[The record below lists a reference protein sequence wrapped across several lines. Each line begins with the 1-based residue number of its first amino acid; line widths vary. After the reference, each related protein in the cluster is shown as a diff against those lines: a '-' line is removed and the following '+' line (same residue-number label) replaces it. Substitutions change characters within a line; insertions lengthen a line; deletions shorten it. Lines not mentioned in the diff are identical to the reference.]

1 MYTKRFVKKEGPL
14 LKIERNLFVL
24 ADQTGVEPPVDYV
37 QGTNAIPITFYFR
50 DYTIPEGAGVKVYI
64 RRPSGKAEYD
74 QIPYVGENTVN
85 IDVKDSMFS
94 EVGRSYIQIQI
105 EKEEKTLVTF
115 EYPVDVK
122 RNHVAGEVPGS
133 SNSSNFLDE
142 YLGKIDE
149 RMDHVEDLA
158 DQAQDA
164 KDAAQESEKNAAES
178 ASAAEDSAKLSESW
192 AVGGTGIRPGEDD
205 NNSKYWS
212 EQSRDYSA
220 SWKGS
225 LLPKGTIPYEQLPV
239 SGNIPGHMYNINN
252 GFETDSRFKDG
263 AGYSYPSGTN
273 VYWTS
278 DGKWDCLS
286 GTLTKDVTLAEYD
299 AMPREER
306 MNGTTYYISD
316 ADNSFPDASPDG
328 KGMMSAADKSKLDGI
343 EAGAEINVQADWTEN
358 DSNSDAFIKNKPK
371 VPKKTSDLINDSS
384 FICGK
389 QISQAEYDALS
400 LGEKMNGTVY
410 FINDED

>member
-1 MYTKRFVKKEGPL
+1 MT
-14 LKIERNLFVL
+14 IERNIFVL
-24 ADQTGVEPPVDYV
+24 ADQTAVEPPVDYV
-37 QGTNAIPITFYFR
+37 QGTNAVPITFYFR
-50 DYTIPEGAGVKVYI
+50 DYIIPEGAGVKVYI
-64 RRPSGKAEYD
+64 RRPSGTAEYD
-74 QIPYVGENTVN
+74 QIPYVGESTVR

-94 EVGRSYIQIQI
+94 EVGRSYIQIQV
-105 EKEEKTLVTF
+105 EKGEKTLVTF
-115 EYPVDVK
+115 EFPVDVK

-164 KDAAQESEKNAAES
+164 KDAAKESEKNAASS

-212 EQSRDYSA
+212 EQSKDYSE

-239 SGNIPGHMYNINN
+239 SGNVPGHMYNINN
-252 GFETDSRFKDG
+252 AFETDSRFKDG
-263 AGYSYPSGTN
+263 AGYAYPAGTN

-286 GTLTKDVTLAEYD
+286 GTLTREVTLAEYD
-299 AMPREER
+299 AMPQSER
-306 MNGTTYYISD
+306 MNGTIYYIID

-328 KGMMSAADKSKLDGI
+328 KGLMSADDKIKLDGI
-343 EAGAEINVQADWTEN
+343 EDGAEVNVQADWSEN
-358 DSNSDAFIKNKPK
+358 DSDSDAFIRNRPK
-371 VPKKTSDLINDSS
+371 IPEKTSDLTNDSR
-384 FICGK
+384 FIHGTVM
-389 QISQAEYDALS
+389 SQAEYDALS
-400 LGEKMNGTVY
+400 DAEKMNGTIY
-410 FINDED
+410 FIAD